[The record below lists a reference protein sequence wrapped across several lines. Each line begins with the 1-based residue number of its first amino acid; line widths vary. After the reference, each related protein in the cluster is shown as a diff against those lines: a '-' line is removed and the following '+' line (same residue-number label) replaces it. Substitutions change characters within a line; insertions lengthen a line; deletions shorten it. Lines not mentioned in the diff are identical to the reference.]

1 MTAPVFSDNPV
12 RVRVPA
18 KVNLGL
24 AVGPVG
30 EDGYHP
36 LTTVFQAVGL
46 YDEVVATRA
55 EPGEFTLVMA
65 GEGSEALPV
74 DDTNLAIRAAKLLLE
89 RAGDPLFD
97 GAHLSIRKGIPIAG
111 GMAGGSA
118 DAAGALLACSVLWDT
133 DTTPDDLRALG
144 AELGADVPFCL
155 MGGTAV
161 GVRRGDQLT
170 PALSRGTYHW
180 VLAIADEGLSTPTV
194 FRRFDEMADAGEIEP
209 SADLDDTMLTALAAG
224 DGVALGKLLRND
236 LQEAAF
242 SLRPALQNVL
252 EAGLSHGALGG
263 LVSGS
268 GPTVA
273 LLARDET
280 SAVDLSTALSGEGL
294 CRTVRRVAGP
304 VPGARL
310 MS

>member
-1 MTAPVFSDNPV
+1 MTAPVLTEPPV

-18 KVNLGL
+18 KINLGL
-24 AVGPVG
+24 AVGPIG
-30 EDGYHP
+30 ADGYHP
-36 LTTVFQAVGL
+36 LTTVFQAVSL
-46 YDEVVATRA
+46 YDEIVASRV
-55 EPGEFTLVMA
+55 EPGEFTLSMS
-65 GEGSEALPV
+65 GEGSEHLPV
-74 DDTNLAIRAAKLLLE
+74 DDTNLAIRAAKLLLQ

-97 GAHLSIRKGIPIAG
+97 GVHLTIRKGIPVAG

-133 DTTPDDLRALG
+133 DTTPDDLRELG

-180 VLAIADEGLSTPTV
+180 VLAIAEEGLSTPAV
-194 FRRFDEMADAGEIEP
+194 YRRFDEMAEAGEITP
-209 SADLDDTMLTALAAG
+209 SADLDDTLLTALAAG
-224 DGVALGKLLRND
+224 DPHRLGPLLRND
-236 LQEAAF
+236 LAEPAF
-242 SLRPALQNVL
+242 ALRPALRTVL
-252 EAGLSHGALGG
+252 EAGLAHGAVGG

-273 LLARDET
+273 LLAADET
-280 SAVDLSTALSGEGL
+280 SAVDLSTALSGEGV